1 MRYSEGP
8 SVAVEIHVDAA
19 PSIVWKLVSDVDL
32 PGRFSDEFQGADW
45 LDGVAEPSV
54 GARFRGRN
62 HHPAIGEWATTSFI
76 TELEE
81 ERLFGWA
88 VNDPDQSGSRWRFE
102 LTPDDD
108 GTLLRQ
114 WAMLGPGPS
123 GISVEIE
130 LNPDEE
136 EQIVERRL
144 QEHRVNMQ
152 RTVEGIKALAEDAAL
167 DIGRL
172 S

>member
-1 MRYSEGP
+1 MRYSDGP
-8 SVAVEIHVDAA
+8 SVDVEVHVDAPA
-19 PSIVWKLVSDVDL
+19 SFVWKLVSDVDL

-45 LDGVAEPSV
+45 LDGVTGPAV

-62 HHPAIGEWATTSFI
+62 HHPAIGDWETTSFI

-88 VNDPDQSGSRWRFE
+88 VNDVEQSGSRWRFE
-102 LTPDDD
+102 LEPDGD

-114 WAMLGPGPS
+114 RATLGPGPS

-130 LNPDEE
+130 LSPDDEE
-136 EQIVERRL
+136 EIIERRL

-152 RTVEGIKALAEDAAL
+152 RTVEGIKALAE
-167 DIGRL
+167 GR
-172 S
+172 